1 MEMKALELIEQLA
14 ANMGVAVD
22 VLWGA
27 LLLQAPISA
36 TVGITFMVVAW
47 VASVLAVRWTFKNW
61 EMITCKDMESPVL
74 IGLFMLTVL
83 TVVATLGEFTTI
95 LAGLFNP
102 EYWALRHVMEL
113 MK

>member
-14 ANMGVAVD
+14 ANLGVAVD

-36 TVGITFMVVAW
+36 TVGIVFMVVAW

-61 EMITCKDMESPVL
+61 EMITRKDMEPPVL
-74 IGLFMLTVL
+74 CGLFILTVL
-83 TVVATLGEFTTI
+83 TMVATFGEFTTAM
-95 LAGLFNP
+95 AGLFNP

-113 MK
+113 MR

>member
-61 EMITCKDMESPVL
+61 EMITRKDMEPPVFGGL
-74 IGLFMLTVL
+74 IMLTVPTMVSTLCEL
-83 TVVATLGEFTTI
+83 TTAM
-95 LAGLFNP
+95 AGLFNP

-113 MK
+113 MR

>member
-27 LLLQAPISA
+27 LLLQAQISA
-36 TVGITFMVVAW
+36 TVGIASMVVCW
-47 VASVLAVRWTFKNW
+47 VASDLAIRWTFNNW
-61 EMITCKDMESPVL
+61 EMITLNGMRPPVCV
-74 IGLFMLTVL
+74 GLLLLAAITL
-83 TVVATLGEFTTI
+83 DSTLGEFTAI
-95 LAGLFNP
+95 MAGLFNP

>member
-14 ANMGVAVD
+14 ANLGVAVD

-47 VASVLAVRWTFKNW
+47 VANVLAVRWTFKNW
-61 EMITCKDMESPVL
+61 EMITRKDMEPPVL
-74 IGLFMLTVL
+74 GGLFILTVL
-83 TVVATLGEFTTI
+83 AMVATFGGFTTA

-102 EYWALRHVMEL
+102 EYWALRHVMAL

>member
-1 MEMKALELIEQLA
+1 MP
-14 ANMGVAVD
+14 NG
-22 VLWGA
+22 WGA

-36 TVGITFMVVAW
+36 TVGIVFMVVAW

-61 EMITCKDMESPVL
+61 EMITHKEMEPPVL
-74 IGLFMLTVL
+74 GSLFIL
-83 TVVATLGEFTTI
+83 TVVTMVATQGSFSTA